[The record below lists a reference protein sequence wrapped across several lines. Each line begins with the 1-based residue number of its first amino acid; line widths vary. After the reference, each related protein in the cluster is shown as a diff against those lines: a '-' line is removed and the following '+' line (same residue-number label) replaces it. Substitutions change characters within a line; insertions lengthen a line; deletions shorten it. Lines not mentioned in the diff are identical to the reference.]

1 MALNGLLVPQDGFQG
16 SQPLDAGDFIF
27 SLFDEQRPKAPALTQ
42 DFIIGSLGF
51 FHVLVE
57 VKEYLL
63 TVLDRYGVSFVLKP
77 KQGPSHKAFLL
88 LGAVLASKQGP
99 KAYCPLVVPAGPADD
114 GPWDSPLAIILLMI
128 HRTSHSNRPREG

>member
-1 MALNGLLVPQDGFQG
+1 MALKGLLVPQDGFQG
-16 SQPLDAGDFIF
+16 SHPLGAGDFIF

-42 DFIIGSLGF
+42 DLIIGSLGF

-77 KQGPSHKAFLL
+77 QQGPSHKAFLL
-88 LGAVLASKQGP
+88 IWAFWLPNRGQMRMALLS
-99 KAYCPLVVPAGPADD
+99 
-114 GPWDSPLAIILLMI
+114 SPRAQVMMGHGIP
-128 HRTSHSNRPREG
+128 HSR